1 MPTSYHA
8 KVKPP
13 KLSVEQIQELGE
25 PIYRTVV
32 PPHWADNNDHVNVRW
47 YSVLY
52 DDAGDVLH
60 DLHGLTPES
69 HRARNSGTMDLEH
82 HTCFVGEVMIGETVA
97 VYVRALHV
105 NAKRLHYLMFVV
117 NETQHRVA
125 SIFECMNAFVDLNV
139 RKTAP
144 FPEASRLLM
153 EEMITAHSG
162 ATWEA
167 PVTGV
172 MSV

>member
-1 MPTSYHA
+1 M
-8 KVKPP
+8 KPP
-13 KLSVEQIQELGE
+13 KLSVEQIRELGE
-25 PIYRTVV
+25 PLYRTVV
-32 PPHWADNNDHVNVRW
+32 PPHWADNNNHVNVRW
-47 YSVLY
+47 YAVLY

-60 DLHGLTPES
+60 DLHGLTVES
-69 HRARNSGTMDLEH
+69 HRERNSGTMDLEH
-82 HTCFVGEVMIGETVA
+82 HTCFVGEVMVGDAVA
-97 VYVRALHV
+97 VYVRALQV

-125 SIFECMNAFVDLNV
+125 SVFECINAFVDLNI
-139 RKTAP
+139 RRTAP

-153 EEMITAHSG
+153 EEMIAAHSK
-162 ATWEA
+162 AAWPA